1 MQIYWYG
8 ISFLLS
14 FGACKNEPKQ
24 AQSYKNEKRNSN
36 DSSKKLVNAEPN
48 PSPNPNNK
56 AIFSYN
62 LKNPDATFELHEEL
76 WEVSGIEWTKENGI
90 LAVQDEGGFVYF
102 LNEKTGTMQKE
113 LNFAPKGDYESVR
126 LVNDVI
132 WVLQA
137 DGFLHKI
144 QNWKSDKP
152 KRDIIK
158 LPFNDNN
165 DLEGLC
171 YDKEKNRLLIACKN
185 SPVFGEKIKDYRA
198 IYAFDIENEEVSQ
211 EPIYTLTMEKVNNYL
226 QKNPQSYQN
235 AAVLERLKK
244 AKAIPFMPS
253 EVAINPKN
261 GYTYVLAGTGFAIFV
276 FNQDNELLHIA
287 ELDEDIFVQAEGLTF
302 ADNGDMF
309 ISSEGRF
316 NGNTAKIWRF
326 NWQQ

>member
-1 MQIYWYG
+1 MQIYLYLV
-8 ISFLLS
+8 SFLLGL
-14 FGACKNEPKQ
+14 GACQNEATQPQK
-24 AQSYKNEKRNSN
+24 YKNEKRNNN
-36 DSSKKLVNAEPN
+36 DSSRKLVNNN
-48 PSPNPNNK
+48 PEIINKTIFNYNINSPSEV
-56 AIFSYN
+56 F
-62 LKNPDATFELHEEL
+62 DLHEEL
-76 WEVSGIEWTKENGI
+76 WEVSGIEWTKESNI
-90 LAVQDEGGFVYF
+90 LAIQDEGGFIYF
-102 LNEKTGTMQKE
+102 LNEKTATIQKE
-113 LNFAPKGDYESVR
+113 LNFAPKGDYESIR
-126 LVNDVI
+126 LVKGII
-132 WVLQA
+132 WILQA

-144 QNWKSDKP
+144 QNWNGDNL

-198 IYAFDIENEEVSQ
+198 VYAFDMDNEEVSP
-211 EPIYTLTMEKVNNYL
+211 EPVYTLTTEKINNYL
-226 QKNPQSYQN
+226 NKNPQSYQN

-244 AKAIPFMPS
+244 AKALPFMPS

-261 GYTYVLAGTGFAIFV
+261 GHIYLLAGTGFAVFV
-276 FNQDNELLHIA
+276 LNQANELLHIA
-287 ELDEDIFVQAEGLTF
+287 ELNEDIFPQAEGLTF

-326 NWQQ
+326 NWQE